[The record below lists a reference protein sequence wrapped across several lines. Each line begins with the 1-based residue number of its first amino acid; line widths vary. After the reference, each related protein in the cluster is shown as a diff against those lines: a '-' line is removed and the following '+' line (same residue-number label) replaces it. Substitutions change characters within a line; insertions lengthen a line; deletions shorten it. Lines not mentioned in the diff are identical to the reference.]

1 MKKTAVVAALLS
13 ASLFAEAKTHT
24 FDFTEQAL
32 PNADALRSQSIPV
45 EISDIYTETK
55 VDKATLT
62 ALTPDES
69 VLIKL
74 PDTIMKG
81 KVIKTSSGNLGSKHI
96 VIRSFID
103 GIPVSSVITV

>member
-1 MKKTAVVAALLS
+1 MKKTAVVAAILS
-13 ASLFAEAKTHT
+13 ASLFAEAETHT

-32 PNADALRSQSIPV
+32 SSPDALRSQSIPDG
-45 EISDIYTETK
+45 ISSLYSETK
-55 VDKATLT
+55 IDKATLT

-74 PDTIMKG
+74 PSTIMKG